1 MLDLEYVLSFLLI
14 VALLPLFMI
23 RGLQWFWTRILFRD
37 TEAAEAVDSFYRDF
51 KTLSSSVLVRPNRII
66 NLLDTIGDGNN
77 TKPTLLF
84 CHGSCSRMGH
94 FNRMIRHFHSRGYRI
109 VAFDMLG
116 CGRSTIP
123 VGGDYSLPAH
133 FEDLKAIIASHCN
146 SPFILIGH
154 SAGANLALSL
164 ATDKDASRNMIGVV
178 ALSPVGPSSYEK
190 VADQLHRAFAM
201 PYSLSWLIRPL
212 IGLFVKNKMFAPS
225 TSDMVIRVAMEASA
239 RNPVHMYVNYYR
251 GFKLPELKG
260 EAIVPVLIMAGKEDG
275 MTPADGGW
283 EAAAV
288 LGRNAEMLE
297 IPNAG
302 HAIAEEAPDVV
313 IQNVERFIK

>member
-1 MLDLEYVLSFLLI
+1 MFDLEYAISFLLI
-14 VALLPLFMI
+14 LALFPLFLL
-23 RGLQWFWTRILFRD
+23 RGLHWLWTRVLFRD
-37 TEAAEAVDSFYRDF
+37 KDAADAVDSFYTDF
-51 KTLSSSVLVRPNRII
+51 KYLSSSILIRPNRII
-66 NLLDTIGDGNN
+66 NLLDTLGQRNN
-77 TKPTLLF
+77 TKPTILL

-94 FNRMIRHFHSRGYRI
+94 FNRMIRHFHSEGYRV

-133 FEDLKAIIASHCN
+133 FEDLKAIIETYCKT
-146 SPFILIGH
+146 PFYLIGH

-164 ATDKDASRNMIGVV
+164 ATDKDYSRNLRGVI

-190 VADQLHRAFAM
+190 VTRQLHRSFAL

-212 IGLFVKNKMFAPS
+212 IGLFVKNKMFA
-225 TSDMVIRVAMEASA
+225 TTAQDMVIRVAMEASA

-251 GFKLPELKG
+251 GFKLSELTGK
-260 EAIVPVLIMAGKEDG
+260 AIVPVLVMTGAEDG
-275 MTPADGGW
+275 MTPAEGGR
-283 EAAAV
+283 EAAIL
-288 LGRNAEMLE
+288 LGGEMLE

-302 HAIAEEAPDVV
+302 HAVAEEAPDLV
-313 IQNVERFIK
+313 ISHVERFLNK